1 MINFDALLTDI
12 GEFGAYQKWMAVLCC
27 IPGIVAAF
35 VFVGFIFIGETP
47 PFWCRGPGVETF
59 AEKCGWTLE
68 EEKKYT
74 VPTGSNAACF
84 RYDVEWNQTDLE
96 CAAWESRVANA
107 SAMNLVPV
115 APCGGEWVY
124 DWNRTSLATEVDT
137 DESDPGNKH
146 TPSVLDV
153 FKTAQL
159 KKYSLILMYSWLQY
173 EDLTPG
179 KFFWEWKS
187 LTYYLNK
194 SKGLIAD
201 GIASSMKKRE
211 SLLLD
216 NQILLAAIYVDPMSR
231 IVLSSDQ
238 ITNGKKA
245 LYDVAVHMKGL
256 LLPETPPLDEAIS
269 TGNSGSSSSNEEL
282 DFDSYLDKMEV
293 SKAKRRRL
301 CVKDKQPVNVQIK
314 RFQQEFFKEL
324 KEFEKYDHS
333 SKLTVEEATLVDPEI
348 ISDVARTVTAM
359 PPTTWI
365 AAVGLSFIVCFN
377 YDSICRTC
385 VEETFGICQALNLGL
400 SICSSLCDI
409 GGIVAP
415 LLLYRLAAIWVEL
428 PLILYGL
435 MLPAALP
442 LHTLNQ
448 KSSLPTN
455 VDTSVVPK
463 MYPPVKEK
471 TTDKTS
477 LENER
482 QSEKS
487 EIPEAEQKHLI
498 QDDNIP
504 EKDETCQRNLSPIK
518 EEATCE
524 QGEDLVVTSPFGIRR
539 KKSLNP
545 EERPIRPGIGVRQKT
560 FEEFVEEQLKKDTEI
575 LQKDKKEE
583 KDTKLSTKKSFL
595 KRGEGV
601 SRIGKSKEEMSASLT
616 QLPRRV
622 SFTGHHRQSLPTLPG
637 TEQFQERKKT
647 LDRQYSNPAIT
658 YLKGNSSVA
667 SNDIKVKTDNISE
680 DKIEG
685 CQAAHH
691 FKNTEKIEEEENH
704 GRGKMVR
711 SRSLS
716 LSSLATSV
724 DSSFPR
730 HICIAEKDSLSK
742 NMPNAT
748 ETHETDMS
756 VSAEQKNSKSSD
768 KSGASAGFKKIN
780 DRIVKVNESNESGSE
795 KSGKSWSQLA
805 LSIKSEGSSSSSEE
819 DPKSHCHNSPAKFSV
834 QKLSHNDVNLDLS
847 DPDYASDAPS
857 GTEHIVCR
865 PQTPHR
871 HSFLHDLSST
881 SSSDDSSNEP
891 RQYWHHHNN
900 RPTSSQHTRL
910 LRKQNIEKI
919 RAPSVSKNE
928 KLTMEAVPTSD
939 ILAGLFPG
947 FKSKV
952 KGQAHNED
960 GKGFLT
966 TADKGIEDEVQP
978 RLKSGLESNTPL
990 MDKMKDGQEK
1000 ALHLI
1005 RQKMEYFSKSNEE
1018 HYEEEQLREEKKKSL
1033 KSKSRSST
1041 PVVNIK
1047 GKEEM
1052 QVLKDQ
1058 IVALQEEFKK
1068 NESRWSVAHG
1078 QLRNQ
1083 VDALTKEN
1091 LELRGKLKV
1100 SKWHIHD
1107 SLKKQVDGLSP
1118 RKHASPVS
1126 EAILMGTSQ
1135 GRDEDKLPTNQKSRS
1150 STPVMRRQLTLT
1162 PEIKETRPN
1171 SVLSRRESPYM
1182 RTKESDDEV
1191 MEETQFPDGKTEQLF
1206 SNGRRV
1212 IMFRNGTKK
1221 EIEADGK
1228 SVTVTFFNGD
1238 VKKIMADER
1247 VVYYY
1252 ADAQTTHTTFPSGLE
1267 VLTFPNKQIE
1277 KHHPNGTKEIIFPD
1291 HTVKHLYPD
1300 GREESV
1306 FPDGTVVKLDK
1317 NGEKTVEFSNGQRE
1331 IHTSQYKRREYPD
1344 GTVKTVYSNGRQET
1358 KYSSGRVRIKD
1369 KEGKIIL
1376 DKK

>member
-1 MINFDALLTDI
+1 MD
-12 GEFGAYQKWMAVLCC
+12 
-27 IPGIVAAF
+27 
-35 VFVGFIFIGETP
+35 
-47 PFWCRGPGVETF
+47 
-59 AEKCGWTLE
+59 
-68 EEKKYT
+68 KKYLRQW
-74 VPTGSNAACF
+74 SA
-84 RYDVEWNQTDLE
+84 DLSPKME
-96 CAAWESRVANA
+96 LSICNSQ
-107 SAMNLVPV
+107 
-115 APCGGEWVY
+115 
-124 DWNRTSLATEVDT
+124 DTEVQGEKSSGISQDRPT
-137 DESDPGNKH
+137 HS
-146 TPSVLDV
+146 T
-153 FKTAQL
+153 
-159 KKYSLILMYSWLQY
+159 
-173 EDLTPG
+173 DLTPLSNMLSNHTALDSPSHSI
-179 KFFWEWKS
+179 FSSPFH
-187 LTYYLNK
+187 LPNYIYPNLNQGHLQ
-194 SKGLIAD
+194 SDIPSVPLLHHPVGQQALVYQPRLQTPEPQEQLI
-201 GIASSMKKRE
+201 R
-211 SLLLD
+211 
-216 NQILLAAIYVDPMSR
+216 Q
-231 IVLSSDQ
+231 
-238 ITNGKKA
+238 
-245 LYDVAVHMKGL
+245 HMEHL
-256 LLPETPPLDEAIS
+256 Q
-269 TGNSGSSSSNEEL
+269 
-282 DFDSYLDKMEV
+282 
-293 SKAKRRRL
+293 RL
-301 CVKDKQPVNVQIK
+301 VQEQN
-314 RFQQEFFKEL
+314 R
-324 KEFEKYDHS
+324 
-333 SKLTVEEATLVDPEI
+333 I
-348 ISDVARTVTAM
+348 IS
-359 PPTTWI
+359 
-365 AAVGLSFIVCFN
+365 
-377 YDSICRTC
+377 
-385 VEETFGICQALNLGL
+385 
-400 SICSSLCDI
+400 
-409 GGIVAP
+409 
-415 LLLYRLAAIWVEL
+415 
-428 PLILYGL
+428 LINPGL
-435 MLPAALP
+435 MLPTALP

-448 KSSLPTN
+448 KSSLATN

-477 LENER
+477 HENER

-524 QGEDLVVTSPFGIRR
+524 QGEDPVATSPFGIRR

-545 EERPIRPGIGVRQKT
+545 EERPIRPGIGVSQKT
-560 FEEFVEEQLKKDTEI
+560 FEEFVEEHLKKDTEI
-575 LQKDKKEE
+575 LQKDEKEE

-595 KRGEGV
+595 KRGEGI
-601 SRIGKSKEEMSASLT
+601 SRIGKSKEERSASLT

-622 SFTGHHRQSLPTLPG
+622 SFTVHHRQSLPTLPG
-637 TEQFQERKKT
+637 AEQFQERKKT
-647 LDRQYSNPAIT
+647 LDRQYSNPAVT
-658 YLKGNSSVA
+658 DLKGNSSVA
-667 SNDIKVKTDNISE
+667 SYDIKVKSDNISE

-685 CQAAHH
+685 GQAAHH
-691 FKNTEKIEEEENH
+691 FKNAERVEEVENH
-704 GRGKMVR
+704 GRGKKMR

-730 HICIAEKDSLSK
+730 HMCIAEKDYVSK
-742 NMPNAT
+742 NTPNAT
-748 ETHETDMS
+748 ETHGSELS

-768 KSGASAGFKKIN
+768 KTGVSAGFKKIN
-780 DRIVKVNESNESGSE
+780 DRIVKVNECHESGSE
-795 KSGKSWSQLA
+795 RSGKSWSQLA
-805 LSIKSEGSSSSSEE
+805 LSIKSEGSSSSSED

-857 GTEHIVCR
+857 GTENIVCR

-891 RQYWHHHNN
+891 RQYWHHHNS

-919 RAPSVSKNE
+919 RAPSVSKND

-966 TADKGIEDEVQP
+966 TADKGLEDEVQP
-978 RLKSGLESNTPL
+978 RLKSGLENNTPL
-990 MDKMKDGQEK
+990 MDKMRDGQEK

-1005 RQKMEYFSKSNEE
+1005 RQKMEYFSKSNE

-1033 KSKSRSST
+1033 KSKSRSGT

-1047 GKEEM
+1047 GKEEL

-1162 PEIKETRPN
+1162 PEIKLTEKNENVKVTVRGLAGVTVHSRSATPTLTGRKTPIQGKVTPFEPEAATLRIATSHQKAKERRSPVPKVTQNLLPSSHTSKASHSGSSEDVQHANEKNSQESNSKSQSSNDETEVTQITGLARSQGRRISIMESRSGSGKPNDRKTPSVDKVTAYESELKETRPN

-1182 RTKESDDEV
+1182 GTKESDDEV

-1206 SNGRRV
+1206 SSGRRV